1 MLRPDAQI
9 KCLRTVCQGHV
20 NSLDLSDM
28 RGLLDYAAGE
38 GGPHSAALPQSR
50 GRSSDTHPV
59 YYSGPRNRE
68 GLSGADLSCASTGHG
83 YAALVCCAALSL
95 GQVSQ
100 SHGSVDLPPALIN
113 SSLLTSSV
121 LLPVPVNTL
130 QKQLYI
136 KYSALSN
143 TISPLS
149 WVNLKPPPPQ
159 KKTAEA
165 QF

>member
-50 GRSSDTHPV
+50 GRSSDTHPF
-59 YYSGPRNRE
+59 YYSGPRDRE
-68 GLSGADLSCASTGHG
+68 GLSGAALSCASTGHG
-83 YAALVCCAALSL
+83 CAALVCCAALSL

-100 SHGSVDLPPALIN
+100 SHGCMNLPPALIN
-113 SSLLTSSV
+113 LSLLSSA
-121 LLPVPVNTL
+121 LLLVPVNAL
-130 QKQLYI
+130 KKMLHLP
-136 KYSALSN
+136 YSALSN
-143 TISPLS
+143 IISPLS
-149 WVNLKPPPPQ
+149 
-159 KKTAEA
+159 
-165 QF
+165 